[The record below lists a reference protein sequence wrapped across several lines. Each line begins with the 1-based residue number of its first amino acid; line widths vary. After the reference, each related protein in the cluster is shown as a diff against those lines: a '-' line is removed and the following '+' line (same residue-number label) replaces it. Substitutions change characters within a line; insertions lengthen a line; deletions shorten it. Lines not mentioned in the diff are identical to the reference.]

1 MKLYR
6 DCPICSK
13 SDVEIIQKI
22 DISIP
27 KDYRLPESYDIV
39 VCKNCGMV
47 YADTSAT
54 LEDYDWYYTHCNFY
68 GDDSKDDN
76 SQRYEWMEELLEKYL
91 TKDAMMLELGA
102 GNGRYSMALKKHGYT
117 GVTATDPSDE
127 SVQRLKDAGV
137 EAYVANIYSEVPEK
151 EQEKYDA
158 VFLFEVAE
166 HLLAPRRGIA
176 NIACLLRTNGYFMV
190 SVPDYSMIADD
201 MCSIPNYFNLEHI
214 NYFSEDSLD
223 TLMAQFQ
230 LVRVDQKRIGGDLV
244 QVYQKVSDKIPFHRD
259 EQTAAAV
266 RQYLNRQQTC
276 QAQIK
281 ERINQLQKQD
291 RELIIWGTGSYVMSL
306 LATTALG
313 KCKILGFVD
322 NNRIKQGREMYGHL
336 VYAPDYLQ
344 DKQYTVVICSMLYSE
359 QIRQQLEAM
368 HTANEVVIL

>member
-1 MKLYR
+1 MLKR
-6 DCPICSK
+6 ACPVCK
-13 SDVEIIQKI
+13 STKQIVIQNI
-22 DISIP
+22 QMNIP
-27 KDYRLPESYDIV
+27 KDYHLPDNYDV
-39 VCKNCGMV
+39 VECIDCGMV
-47 YADTSAT
+47 YADTSAM

-91 TKDAMMLELGA
+91 TRDSMMLELGA

-127 SVQRLKDAGV
+127 SVQRLQDAGV
-137 EAYVANIYSEVPEK
+137 EAYVTNIYSEVSER
-151 EQEKYDA
+151 EREKYDA

-190 SVPDYSMIADD
+190 SVPDYSVIADD
-201 MCSIPNYFNLEHI
+201 MSSIPNYFNLEHI

-244 QVYQKVSDKIPFHRD
+244 QVYQKVSGKIPSHRD

-266 RQYLNRQQTC
+266 RQYLNRQQER

-281 ERINQLQKQD
+281 ERINQLQKKD

-313 KCKILGFVD
+313 DCKILGFVD
-322 NNRIKQGREMYGHL
+322 NNRIKQGREMYGRL
-336 VYAPDYLQ
+336 IYAPEYLL
-344 DKQYTVVICSMLYSE
+344 DKHGTVVICSMLYSA
-359 QIRQQLEAM
+359 QIKKQLEDM
-368 HTANEVVIL
+368 HTENEIIIL